1 MDCFHVSILC
11 GLQSADEKHLLLREE
26 VFQQQRAQT
35 ECVVL
40 MLLHVSVKVAE
51 LGELED
57 RVLLLKAGL
66 ALEISRPLRLLG
78 HELE

>member
-26 VFQQQRAQT
+26 VFQQQRAQA

-51 LGELED
+51 LGELHD